1 MGPSGVT
8 TKGPEAAVLNWYV
21 ICRPNNM
28 HKQRTLKKIVSATG
42 VGLHSGDKVHLSL
55 RPAPVNTGIV
65 FTRTDLSPPVE
76 LKATPEMVGD
86 TTLSTCLTART
97 PAGEVR
103 LQTVEHLMCALMGLG
118 VDNAYVDVS
127 AAEIPAMDGSAGTF
141 VYLIQ
146 SAGLLEQEASKRFV
160 RIKKPMRIDAG
171 DKFAEI
177 RPHNGY
183 RLSFSI
189 HFNHPAVDRTETN
202 STFDFAEHSFIRDVA
217 RARTFGFTKD
227 IEGMRER
234 GLALG
239 GGMVN
244 AIVMDDFR
252 VLNAEGLRQADEFVK
267 HKILDAIGDLYVFG
281 HPFIGAY
288 SAHKSGHALNNQLLR
303 ALLADQSAWEFVSF
317 AKAED
322 VPKAFWQ
329 EDWRPGQDARPVA
342 AF

>member
-1 MGPSGVT
+1 
-8 TKGPEAAVLNWYV
+8 
-21 ICRPNNM
+21 M
-28 HKQRTLKKIVSATG
+28 HKQRTLKKIVTATG

-65 FTRTDLSPPVE
+65 FTRVDLTPPVE
-76 LKATPEMVGD
+76 LKAAPGLVGD
-86 TTLSTCLTART
+86 TTLSTCLVAQSA
-97 PAGEVR
+97 AGEVR

-146 SAGLLEQEASKRFV
+146 SAGLVEQDAPKRFV
-160 RIKKPMRIDAG
+160 RIKKPMRVEAG
-171 DKFAEI
+171 DKFAEFV
-177 RPHNGY
+177 PFDGY

-189 HFNHPAVDRTETN
+189 HFNHPAVDRTETT

-217 RARTFGFTKD
+217 RARTFGFAKD

-244 AIVMDDFR
+244 AIVMDEFR
-252 VLNAEGLRQADEFVK
+252 VLNADGLRQADEFVK

-288 SAHKSGHALNNQLLR
+288 RAHKSGHALNNQLLR
-303 ALLADQSAWEFVSF
+303 ALLADQTAWELVSF
-317 AKAED
+317 TKPEE

-329 EDWRPGQDARPVA
+329 DAWQPSPEIRPIA